1 MRGVQAEPVIDL
13 TRERDLSQI
22 FSATLALYRLRPWLF
37 LVLATVIVVPAVAVV
52 DGILLGGFGDE
63 SASPVFGQEGGDV
76 WQQVADAVV
85 GWVLPMVVTAAH
97 ARAVFELGSG
107 REPTVGG
114 MVAEALRLLP
124 GVLAVS
130 FVYAVAVG
138 LGFLALVV
146 PGVYLGVRLGFATPA
161 YVVDRAGVRTALR
174 ESWRVVAGNW
184 GRCFGILLLVYI
196 VAGVA
201 SAAVD
206 IPLELLGDALDS
218 GPLIVAGIAVG
229 QTIVLSFTALATTV
243 LFFDLRARHAA
254 APVADV
260 GAG

>member
-1 MRGVQAEPVIDL
+1 VQAEPVIDL

-37 LVLATVIVVPAVAVV
+37 LTLATVIVVPVV
-52 DGILLGGFGDE
+52 MVVQGVVLGGFDEE
-63 SASPVFGQEGGDV
+63 SASFLGGDDGEV
-76 WQQVADAVV
+76 WAQLVDGVV
-85 GWVLPMVVTAAH
+85 GWILPLVVTAAH
-97 ARAVFELGSG
+97 TRAVAELGSG
-107 REPTVGG
+107 REPTVGA

-124 GVLAVS
+124 AVLVVS
-130 FVYAVAVG
+130 ALYAVAFGAG
-138 LGFLALVV
+138 LVLLIV
-146 PGVYLGVRLGFATPA
+146 PGVYVGVRLGFAMPA
-161 YVVDRAGVRTALR
+161 YVVDRAGIGGAFR

-184 GRCFGILLLVYI
+184 GRCFGILLLVYL

-218 GPLIVAGIAVG
+218 GPLIVGG
-229 QTIVLSFTALATTV
+229 QAIGETVVLSFTALATTV

-254 APVADV
+254 APVADAD
-260 GAG
+260 AG